1 MKLNIKIIVIIILV
15 LFYYLY
21 FINTEKFKT
30 TSISSRTFINPS
42 DTNNRTITKGGVYYI
57 DPMFTHIT
65 NNEHHIIINTNSPV
79 TIIGN
84 SCKIDSSLPLQS
96 YDGLIKFGATSVKII
111 LKKIHIDSN
120 SNIYLFNNIL
130 DVDVDVDELTI
141 TECSFSNL
149 NSGNPVINLN
159 KIRLYHNLILDSIN
173 VKVKNLELFNNY
185 INTLDIE
192 SKEEITKLVID
203 KNIIRSLR
211 IINNSNPILIKN
223 NILTDINIVCNQ
235 DTIVDLY
242 NNIINSSQF
251 TSSSSPTNKLTFK
264 NCIFFHDN
272 LEYRKYIVVECAVI
286 DNIDNTD
293 KFNKNKFKL
302 VNTFR
307 YDWNPSYI
315 DTTLKPV
322 EYSEIL
328 TQQKLLNIINTP
340 NIIHEYPTKQTQQT
354 QQTNTKSYNEGYAFM
369 LDPDDIFKEKIF
381 LIKDFVKSPWIVNS
395 NSSYDFNNNKP
406 KLIEDV
412 SCSNQT
418 TMAQPVTTM
427 AQPVTTIVQ
436 PVTTIVQP
444 VTIIASTTS
453 TLAEN
458 KSLCDY
464 EPSGETPFMC
474 IANCNNDFTNC
485 NPNECSDKCNNCKN
499 EVCRWNNTDIK
510 ILNSYKPPKSNIRA
524 FAGNNMIKIT
534 WLKPSSLNEITNYY
548 IIVSEKKGGD
558 IQIHSIINANTEL
571 MEYIIH
577 NLKNEIVYDVNLISK
592 NKYGISDISNTESV
606 IPNKDISFNTNTKIN
621 KYDGSLIQQ
630 YYDEIEQ
637 TQIDFNN
644 KKNYY
649 DKLVVYNELKDIL
662 INKLELK
669 IDKNL
674 YNINVL

>member
-1 MKLNIKIIVIIILV
+1 
-15 LFYYLY
+15 
-21 FINTEKFKT
+21 
-30 TSISSRTFINPS
+30 
-42 DTNNRTITKGGVYYI
+42 
-57 DPMFTHIT
+57 
-65 NNEHHIIINTNSPV
+65 
-79 TIIGN
+79 
-84 SCKIDSSLPLQS
+84 
-96 YDGLIKFGATSVKII
+96 
-111 LKKIHIDSN
+111 
-120 SNIYLFNNIL
+120 
-130 DVDVDVDELTI
+130 
-141 TECSFSNL
+141 
-149 NSGNPVINLN
+149 
-159 KIRLYHNLILDSIN
+159 
-173 VKVKNLELFNNY
+173 
-185 INTLDIE
+185 
-192 SKEEITKLVID
+192 
-203 KNIIRSLR
+203 
-211 IINNSNPILIKN
+211 
-223 NILTDINIVCNQ
+223 
-235 DTIVDLY
+235 
-242 NNIINSSQF
+242 
-251 TSSSSPTNKLTFK
+251 
-264 NCIFFHDN
+264 
-272 LEYRKYIVVECAVI
+272 
-286 DNIDNTD
+286 
-293 KFNKNKFKL
+293 
-302 VNTFR
+302 VNTSR

-340 NIIHEYPTKQTQQT
+340 NIIHEYPTQQT
-354 QQTNTKSYNEGYAFM
+354 QQTNTKPYNEGYAFM

-418 TMAQPVTTM
+418 T
-427 AQPVTTIVQ
+427 IVQ

-453 TLAEN
+453 TLAEK